1 MLEKF
6 KNIFFNKEK
15 RMENLVSFLIILII
29 TLIIINKVIDDSEK
43 IDEDYTNQYGVELAE
58 KEIDIQNKE
67 ENLEEKLEKILS
79 KISGVGDVSV
89 LLTYSE
95 TSSVIP
101 VYNINSSSSVV
112 KEKDETGEISKVT
125 ENENEEKE
133 VITDT
138 SSKIVV
144 EKKILP
150 IVLGAIV
157 TAEGGGNTQIKS
169 NIISAVEAV
178 TGLASHKIQVFEMEG
193 NNFENK

>member
-1 MLEKF
+1 MLEKL
-6 KNIFFNKEK
+6 KNIFLNKEK
-15 RMENLVSFLIILII
+15 RIENLVSFLIILII

-79 KISGVGDVSV
+79 EISGVGDVSV

-193 NNFENK
+193 K

>member
-1 MLEKF
+1 MLEKL

-15 RMENLVSFLIILII
+15 RKENLVSFLIILII

-43 IDEDYTNQYGVELAE
+43 IDDDYTNQYGVELAE

-112 KEKDETGEISKVT
+112 KEKDETGEISIVT
-125 ENENEEKE
+125 ENEYEEKE

-193 NNFENK
+193 K

>member
-1 MLEKF
+1 MLEKL
-6 KNIFFNKEK
+6 KNIFLNKEK
-15 RMENLVSFLIILII
+15 RIENLVSFLIVLII
-29 TLIIINKVIDDSEK
+29 TLIIINKVIDDSEE
-43 IDEDYTNQYGVELAE
+43 INDDYTNQYGVELAE

-79 KISGVGDVSV
+79 RISGVGDVSV

-112 KEKDETGEISKVT
+112 KEKDESGEISKVT

-133 VITDT
+133 VITDN

-193 NNFENK
+193 K

>member
-112 KEKDETGEISKVT
+112 KEKDETGEVSKVT

-193 NNFENK
+193 K

>member
-1 MLEKF
+1 MLEKL
-6 KNIFFNKEK
+6 KNIFLNKEK
-15 RMENLVSFLIILII
+15 RIENLVSFLIVLII
-29 TLIIINKVIDDSEK
+29 TLIIINKVIDDSEE
-43 IDEDYTNQYGVELAE
+43 INDDYTNQYGVELAE

-79 KISGVGDVSV
+79 RISGVGDVSV

-101 VYNINSSSSVV
+101 VYNINSSSSIV
-112 KEKDETGEISKVT
+112 KEKDESGEISKVT

-133 VITDT
+133 VITDN

-193 NNFENK
+193 K

>member
-1 MLEKF
+1 MLEKL
-6 KNIFFNKEK
+6 KNIFLNKEK
-15 RMENLVSFLIILII
+15 RIENLVSFLIILII
-29 TLIIINKVIDDSEK
+29 TLIIINKVIDDSEE
-43 IDEDYTNQYGVELAE
+43 INDDYTNQYGVELAE

-193 NNFENK
+193 K

>member
-1 MLEKF
+1 MLEKL
-6 KNIFFNKEK
+6 KNIFLNKEK
-15 RMENLVSFLIILII
+15 RIENLVSFLIILII

-193 NNFENK
+193 K

>member
-1 MLEKF
+1 MLEKL

-193 NNFENK
+193 K

>member
-1 MLEKF
+1 MLEKL

-29 TLIIINKVIDDSEK
+29 TLIIINKVIDDSEE
-43 IDEDYTNQYGVELAE
+43 INDDYTNQYGVELAE

-193 NNFENK
+193 K

>member
-1 MLEKF
+1 MLEKL
-6 KNIFFNKEK
+6 KNIFLNKEK
-15 RMENLVSFLIILII
+15 RIENLVSFLIILII
-29 TLIIINKVIDDSEK
+29 TLIIINKVIDDSEE
-43 IDEDYTNQYGVELAE
+43 INDDYTNQYGVELAE

-79 KISGVGDVSV
+79 EISGVGDVSV

-157 TAEGGGNTQIKS
+157 TA
-169 NIISAVEAV
+169 AVA
-178 TGLASHKIQVFEMEG
+178 A
-193 NNFENK
+193 

>member
-193 NNFENK
+193 K

>member
-1 MLEKF
+1 MLEKL
-6 KNIFFNKEK
+6 KNIFLNKEK
-15 RMENLVSFLIILII
+15 RIENLVSFLIILII
-29 TLIIINKVIDDSEK
+29 TLIIINKVIDDSEE
-43 IDEDYTNQYGVELAE
+43 INDDYTNQYGVELAE

-79 KISGVGDVSV
+79 EISGVGDVSV

-193 NNFENK
+193 K